1 MLITK
6 TMKKMLMKAA
16 ATAVIMLTSFSAFSQ
31 EMNSLMFR
39 RSVKSPEITEQGITF
54 RFTAPKARKVQ
65 VAASWLDNNPAA
77 AEMVQGQDGT
87 WSVTLPLPEPE
98 LYTYNFVVD
107 GVQML
112 DPANVL
118 VQRDGARYSNAVL
131 VEGGHADLYKE
142 SDRPGNVEQ
151 VWYHSAENDMIRR
164 LYVYTPYGY
173 DHKKTKVKYPVL
185 YLLHGGGGDEDSWS
199 TLGRTC
205 QILDNLIAAG
215 KTKPMLVVMP
225 NGNPNQY
232 ASQTL
237 MKPVKQDVRKYNS
250 NFDNY
255 TSLVADIVPFIEGRY
270 NVIRNKS
277 GRAVAGL
284 SMGGGQSFYIAFRN
298 VDVFSAVGVFAS
310 GLIGSSAIGGQ
321 PFDAEQ
327 QIPGM
332 LTQPEKFNKFDVI
345 YLSSGEQ
352 DNRIDGMKKFK
363 ETLDAKGY
371 NGVVWE
377 QWPGGHEWK
386 VWRRDLA
393 AFVQII
399 F

>member
-39 RSVKSPEITEQGITF
+39 RSVKSPEITEEGITF

-205 QILDNLIAAG
+205 QILDNLIASG
-215 KTKPMLVVMP
+215 KAKPMLVVMP

-371 NGVVWE
+371 NGVIWE

-393 AFVQII
+393 AFVQLI

>member
-205 QILDNLIAAG
+205 QILDNLIASG
-215 KTKPMLVVMP
+215 KAKPMLVVMP

>member
-39 RSVKSPEITEQGITF
+39 RGVKSPEITEQGITF

-215 KTKPMLVVMP
+215 KAKPMLVVMP